1 MRFEW
6 NESKRQSNLRKH
18 GVDFADAVE
27 VIFDELAIT
36 IEDPDHHDEQRFIT
50 IGTDTKTRVLVVV
63 YAYREKNT
71 IRMISARKAD
81 RQERQQYEG

>member
-6 NESKRQSNLRKH
+6 DEEKRQSNRRKH

-50 IGTDTKTRVLVVV
+50 IGTDTQSRVLVVV
-63 YAYREKNT
+63 YAYRGKNA

-81 RQERQQYEG
+81 RRERQQYEG

>member
-6 NESKRQSNLRKH
+6 DEEKRQSNLRKH

-27 VIFDELAIT
+27 VLFDELAIT

-63 YAYREKNT
+63 YAYRGRNA
-71 IRMISARKAD
+71 IRMISARQAD
-81 RQERQQYEG
+81 RRERRQYEG